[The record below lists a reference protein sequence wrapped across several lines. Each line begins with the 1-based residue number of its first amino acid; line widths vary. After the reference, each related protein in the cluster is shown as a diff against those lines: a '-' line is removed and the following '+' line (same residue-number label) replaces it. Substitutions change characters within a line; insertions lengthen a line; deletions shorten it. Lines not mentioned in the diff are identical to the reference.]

1 MGIASGT
8 LSQDNKTIRENQLP
22 QRSFSLRPLFATSH
36 YESIPKGRVH
46 CEDGA
51 CVCLGHQPDE
61 EVVLPH
67 VDVSIDGTRES
78 EVVL

>member
-1 MGIASGT
+1 ML
-8 LSQDNKTIRENQLP
+8 LSVSPKTIKKKKSPVFP
-22 QRSFSLRPLFATSH
+22 QRSFSLRPLLPAGH
-36 YESIPKGRVH
+36 YESVPKGRVH
-46 CEDGA
+46 CEHGA
-51 CVCLGHQPDE
+51 CVSLGHQPDE